1 MDVLSLIHAKSSIR
15 TFWGCKW
22 EALASL
28 AVVTVTSTTAWFGG
42 EKRQRKRV
50 WWRAAGRAR
59 RCTECCR
66 SGNKKNRASHVRQTE
81 HAEPNRPD
89 LMEGGKYCLSP
100 LWFLFQ
106 HLFGGL
112 SALWCLHKKLL
123 SYSLSDENKL
133 FVTLR
138 FLSHSLSKGTVKRES
153 DSPTWPVILLF
164 YKYVQGLC
172 TTGTGPRFLQISLV

>member
-1 MDVLSLIHAKSSIR
+1 MSDDVQLEEPDDAPSAAEVATRR
-15 TFWGCKW
+15 T
-22 EALASL
+22 EPPTLD
-28 AVVTVTSTTAWFGG
+28 
-42 EKRQRKRV
+42 KR
-50 WWRAAGRAR
+50 
-59 RCTECCR
+59 
-66 SGNKKNRASHVRQTE
+66 
-81 HAEPNRPD
+81 AEPNRPD

-123 SYSLSDENKL
+123 SYSFSDENKF

-153 DSPTWPVILLF
+153 DSPT
-164 YKYVQGLC
+164 
-172 TTGTGPRFLQISLV
+172 

>member
-1 MDVLSLIHAKSSIR
+1 MSDDVQLEEPDDAPSAAEVATRR
-15 TFWGCKW
+15 T
-22 EALASL
+22 EPPTLD
-28 AVVTVTSTTAWFGG
+28 
-42 EKRQRKRV
+42 KR
-50 WWRAAGRAR
+50 
-59 RCTECCR
+59 
-66 SGNKKNRASHVRQTE
+66 
-81 HAEPNRPD
+81 AEPNRPD

-153 DSPTWPVILLF
+153 DSPT
-164 YKYVQGLC
+164 
-172 TTGTGPRFLQISLV
+172 